1 MLPVVGPLMLQLQS
15 NLLRQTFIF
24 LSLSRLRTIS
34 RTSHIISSRGATTG
48 KGRGHGPAMLNNP
61 YKKGITKMAQQRE
74 SGFLS
79 FFFSVLRDLEV
90 SGSWFLLAS
99 SLWMSPNTTG
109 NSGNAYSCPCLCRQ
123 GDLADLPMQSATP
136 GNAQLLSSL
145 TIKKAFV
152 LHKGQRKNK
161 EI

>member
-79 FFFSVLRDLEV
+79 FFFLLSAKGFRSIRILIFAGLKFMNV
-90 SGSWFLLAS
+90 SK
-99 SLWMSPNTTG
+99 
-109 NSGNAYSCPCLCRQ
+109 YHRKQRQ
-123 GDLADLPMQSATP
+123 RLQLPM
-136 GNAQLLSSL
+136 
-145 TIKKAFV
+145 FV
-152 LHKGQRKNK
+152 
-161 EI
+161 